1 MSILVP
7 HALDARR
14 SNELADAIEACID
27 PVIVL
32 EGRGDVFC
40 RGMDF
45 TATASESTDD
55 GVAAFARCIRA
66 IRTAGK
72 PVIAAVDGIALGGG
86 VGIAAAADLLLATP
100 RATFGL
106 PEVLFGLVPGVVMPI
121 LLERLR
127 PQQARLFALSA
138 RSRSAGEAERLGL
151 VDAVVSDLAAA
162 IRRSTRELSR
172 ARPAAVAALKRL
184 TLDAAAVERGA
195 AHTSRLL
202 RSPAVLAAVQTFTET
217 EELPWLAE

>member
-1 MSILVP
+1 MSIIVP
-7 HALDARR
+7 HALDLRR
-14 SNELADAIEACID
+14 SNELADAIEACTE

-32 EGRGDVFC
+32 EGRGDAFC

-45 TATASESTDD
+45 AASAAESTDD

-66 IRTAGK
+66 LRTAGK

-121 LLERLR
+121 LLERMR
-127 PQQARLFALSA
+127 PQKARLFALSA
-138 RSRSAGEAERLGL
+138 GSRTAEEAERFGL
-151 VDAVVSDLAAA
+151 VDAVVSDLATA
-162 IRRSTRELSR
+162 IRSASRELSR
-172 ARPAAVAALKRL
+172 ARPAAVAVLKRM

-195 AHTSRLL
+195 AQTSRLL
-202 RSPAVLAAVQTFTET
+202 RSPIVLAAMQTFTDT